1 MNMGQPVRIATASHD
16 SKSSIAQRLESILA
30 ELECEFYDLRHDL
43 ALSSYPG
50 HAELM
55 VIAEKIDFA
64 RYCVSCAV
72 RVANDRRVS
81 IVLEGYPSVSN

>member
-1 MNMGQPVRIATASHD
+1 MHMAVASRD
-16 SKSSIAQRLESILA
+16 ANSSIAQRLEEILA
-30 ELECEFYDLRHDL
+30 ELECEFHDLRHDL
-43 ALSSYPG
+43 TSHPR

-81 IVLEGYPSVSN
+81 ILLKGCPSTSN

>member
-1 MNMGQPVRIATASHD
+1 MHVATSSGDAA
-16 SKSSIAQRLESILA
+16 SSIAQRLEAILA
-30 ELECEFYDLRHDL
+30 ELECEFHDLRHDL
-43 ALSSYPG
+43 AVSSHPR
-50 HAELM
+50 HTELM

-81 IVLEGYPSVSN
+81 ILFEGCPSLSN

>member
-1 MNMGQPVRIATASHD
+1 MRIATASHD
-16 SKSSIAQRLESILA
+16 ASSSIAQRLESILA
-30 ELECEFYDLRHDL
+30 ELECEFHDLRHDL
-43 ALSSYPG
+43 ALSSHPQ

-64 RYCVSCAV
+64 RYCISCAV

-81 IVLEGYPSVSN
+81 IILEGYPSVCN